1 MKKIEVVA
9 AILVH
14 ENKIL
19 CMQRG
24 KGKYEYIS
32 YKYEFPGGKID
43 PGENAAQA
51 LIREI
56 KEEMDIEIDV
66 SDDDY
71 FMTVE
76 HTYPDF
82 QITMHSFICKV
93 EDKNFLRKEHIE
105 HCWLKQDELHK
116 LDWAPA
122 DVPITEKLSEI
133 NLL

>member
-24 KGKYEYIS
+24 KGKYDYIS

-43 PGENAAQA
+43 PGENPAQA
-51 LIREI
+51 LMREI
-56 KEEMDIEIDV
+56 KEEMDLEIDV
-66 SDDDY
+66 KDADF

-76 HTYPDF
+76 HSYPDF
-82 QITMHSFICKV
+82 HITMHSFICKV
-93 EDKNFLRKEHIE
+93 ENKNFVRKEHND
-105 HCWLKQDELHK
+105 HCWLKQDELQK

-122 DVPITEKLSEI
+122 DVPITERLCKISLA
-133 NLL
+133 